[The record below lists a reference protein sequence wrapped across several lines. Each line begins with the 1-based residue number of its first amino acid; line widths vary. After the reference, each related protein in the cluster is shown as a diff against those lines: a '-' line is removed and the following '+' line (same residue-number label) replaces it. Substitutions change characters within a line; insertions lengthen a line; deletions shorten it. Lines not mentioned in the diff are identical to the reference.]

1 MAVSAVHPLHG
12 GKDETRMLNVS
23 ISTATAGVIRSWPY
37 HKEERLEEET
47 LAAVR
52 AGSNITTYDA
62 RDRAATR
69 WCFTCTV
76 RQAEDLQNWLDQSSA
91 KLGPSRHVL
100 AEGLAHAAA
109 DVRAALAAVSAPAQS
124 S

>member
-1 MAVSAVHPLHG
+1 MV
-12 GKDETRMLNVS
+12 NVS

-52 AGSNITTYDA
+52 AGSDVTTYDA
-62 RDRAATR
+62 REKAATR

-76 RQAEDLQNWLDQSSA
+76 RQAEDLQDWLDKSAA
-91 KLGPSRHVL
+91 KLEPSRHVL
-100 AEGLAHAAA
+100 AGGLTHAAA
-109 DVRAALAAVSAPAQS
+109 DVRAALNAVSAPTHQT
-124 S
+124 

>member
-1 MAVSAVHPLHG
+1 MV
-12 GKDETRMLNVS
+12 NVS

-52 AGSNITTYDA
+52 AGSSVTTYNTRRMA
-62 RDRAATR
+62 ETR

-76 RQAEDLQNWLDQSSA
+76 RQAEDLQGWLDKSA
-91 KLGPSRHVL
+91 SKLEPSRHSL

-109 DVRAALAAVSAPAQS
+109 DVRAALNAVSAPAR
-124 S
+124 